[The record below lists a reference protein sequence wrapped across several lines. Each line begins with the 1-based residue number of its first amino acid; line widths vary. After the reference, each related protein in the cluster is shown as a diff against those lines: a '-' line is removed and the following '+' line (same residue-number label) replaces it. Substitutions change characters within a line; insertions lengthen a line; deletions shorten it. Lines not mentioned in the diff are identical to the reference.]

1 MTRSIY
7 RLLGV
12 CLVSAAAAL
21 PAWAEGTE
29 NCLYARDLDQFE
41 VLNNEMILI
50 HGKVDKVWLNRLA
63 SRCAGLRDNMYLSVE
78 RSGSQ
83 VCANDR
89 IAARRPGDTSPAA
102 RCRLGKFERI
112 TKEQISALKQSLAES

>member
-1 MTRSIY
+1 MAHIY
-7 RLLGV
+7 RLMSV
-12 CLVSAAAAL
+12 CVIAGATAL

-50 HGKVDKVWLNRLA
+50 HGKVGKIWLNRLA

-89 IAARRPGDTSPAA
+89 ITARRPGDSGPAA
-102 RCRLGKFERI
+102 RCRLGKFEVLS
-112 TKEQISALKQSLAES
+112 KEQIPALKQSLAES

>member
-1 MTRSIY
+1 MARINDH
-7 RLLGV
+7 LL
-12 CLVSAAAAL
+12 AACIVAVMAM
-21 PAWAEGTE
+21 PAWAESSE

-50 HGKVDKVWLNRLA
+50 HGKVGKVWLNRLA

-89 IAARRPGDTSPAA
+89 ITARRPGDDGAAA
-102 RCRLGKFERI
+102 RCRLGKFESLS
-112 TKEQISALKQSLAES
+112 KEQIPALKQSLAES

>member
-1 MTRSIY
+1 MVHIY
-7 RLLGV
+7 RLMSV
-12 CLVSAAAAL
+12 CVIAGATAL
-21 PAWAEGTE
+21 PAWAEE
-29 NCLYARDLDQFE
+29 PERCLYARDLDQFE

-50 HGKVDKVWLNRLA
+50 HGKVGKVWLNRLA

-89 IAARRPGDTSPAA
+89 VTARRPGDGGPAA
-102 RCRLGKFERI
+102 RCRLGKFESL
-112 TKEQISALKQSLAES
+112 TKEQIPALKQSLAES